1 MEVASTS
8 GYPVMELPILLDI
21 PLKASEEV
29 VSINLQTDL
38 PDDPADLRTLLVE
51 EGSDKEH
58 WLTIAIAYCNS
69 GNTLQGIRLVE
80 MALETFDSS
89 EKAPLYTFLTW
100 AHLKLAKEKAT
111 SVENRDHELTQA
123 EIQLKNAIGVDPT
136 WIGNML
142 ATIDLYYQR
151 GHYDRALE
159 TSDLFVKSIH
169 SEDRRKGIQSKPNSM
184 FLLLRAKLLYQKK
197 NYMASLRAF
206 QELLVINPVMYP
218 DPRTGIGLCFW
229 QLKDYKLA
237 IAAWKRAIQLNPE
250 NNNAAVLVILG
261 DFHNSLT
268 TSENDE
274 SFREN
279 YAKALQDL
287 DGLLRKDEQNPV
299 LWTLLQSYFYF
310 KGDFTKVLDIY
321 ERKISKFEFTISD
334 TVFSES
340 LFWCG
345 RAHYALRDYRKAF
358 SMFQQCLKRN
368 EDNLLAKFG
377 FGQTQMK
384 NKLMEESILTFENI
398 YKNHEGIQELNYI
411 LGLLYAGKFLNPVNS
426 KTISRKELEKLA
438 EKSIQYLEKYIRIT
452 NAKKNQVVIPRA
464 YLAIS
469 ELYEAQN
476 QHKQSLEYLSKALQQ
491 MQEVEG
497 STVPIEMLNNLG
509 CFHFISGDL
518 QKAKYFFDS
527 VKAKTEKEF
536 NVTINYNFA
545 RVLESENAEA
555 SKGIYDQIISRQ
567 PAYLSA
573 RMRRLFFRVIENDN
587 SDLKQDMDKLLSSN
601 TSDLEVRSFYS
612 WFLKNNQTDP
622 KKNDN
627 LETNHNKETLV
638 KYDSHDFYALTS
650 LANLYCMIGRESKR
664 SHFPKDQDSSKQ
676 SFLKAVQLFQK
687 VLQLDPYSIFAAQ
700 GIAIVFAESKR
711 FGPALEILRK
721 ARDSLDNEDVHVNM
735 AHCLLEMHEYA
746 KAIELYEFSLKKYG
760 NEQNRAKL
768 LNALGRAWYARATR
782 ERSLEFFQ
790 FALDSAQKA
799 LEAENARFS
808 SVKNN
813 KFLASLKYN
822 VALLHFQVAETLR
835 RSSPKGRTLSTI
847 QVAQTGLDTGLQ
859 ILKELKELEGF
870 VIIPKEEL
878 EQRIQLGETTM
889 KSALERCVKEQEAYE
904 SEQVE
909 KFEQAKKLLGEHEQ
923 REQEKKRQEEEVSR
937 VKLERQKEEYR
948 RLQDEAQKII
958 QEREEREAISEAQV
972 EKSDLSDTN
981 GEGGEDKEKKS
992 KKKRKSTTARKSKQP
1007 AERKRRKKNQEP
1019 DQEPDQEP
1027 AQEPDQE
1034 LGQEQPV
1041 SESKKEPAPPS
1052 PEEPKE
1058 VQDDDEDDD
1067 AVRKG
1072 GRGKK
1077 QALSE
1082 EFIDDS
1088 DDEEEPKQTGG
1099 SGNDEPED

>member
-1 MEVASTS
+1 MEVTTAS
-8 GYPVMELPILLDI
+8 GYPVMELPKLLDI
-21 PLKASEEV
+21 PLRASEEV
-29 VSINLQTDL
+29 VSINLETDL
-38 PDDPADLRTLLVE
+38 PDDAADLKTLLVE

-69 GNTLQGIRLVE
+69 ENTKQGLRLVE
-80 MALETFDSS
+80 MALETFDNT

-111 SVENRDHELTQA
+111 SAEIRDHELTQA

-206 QELLVINPVMYP
+206 QELLVINPMMYP
-218 DPRTGIGLCFW
+218 DPRVGIGMCFW

-237 IAAWKRAIQLNPE
+237 IAAWKRALQLNGE
-250 NNNAAVLVILG
+250 NTNAAVLVTLG
-261 DFHNSLT
+261 EIHNSLT
-268 TSENDE
+268 ASENDE

-287 DGLLRKDEQNPV
+287 DGLLRKDGQNPV
-299 LWTLLQSYFYF
+299 LLTLLQSYFYF
-310 KGDFTKVLDIY
+310 KGNFKKVLEIY
-321 ERKISKFEFTISD
+321 ENKISKLESSISD
-334 TVFSES
+334 TVLSES

-345 RAHYALRDYRKAF
+345 RAHYALHDFRKAF

-377 FGQTQMK
+377 FGQTQIK

-398 YKNHEGIQELNYI
+398 YKNQEGIQELNYI
-411 LGLLYAGKFLNPVNS
+411 LGLLYAGKCLDPVNS
-426 KTISRKELEKLA
+426 KNISRREFEKLA
-438 EKSIQYLEKYIRIT
+438 EKSVQYLEKYIRIT

-476 QHKQSLEYLSKALQQ
+476 QYKHSLEYLSKALQQ
-491 MQEVEG
+491 VQEIE
-497 STVPIEMLNNLG
+497 SDTIPIEVLNNMG
-509 CFHFISGDL
+509 CFHFINGDL
-518 QKAKYFFDS
+518 EKAKHFFES
-527 VKAKTEKEF
+527 VRNKTENDF
-536 NVTINYNFA
+536 NVTVSYNFA
-545 RVLESENAEA
+545 RVMENDNPRES
-555 SKGIYDQIISRQ
+555 KDIYEQIISKH
-567 PAYLSA
+567 PGYLSA
-573 RMRRLFFRVIENDN
+573 RMRRLFFKIIEVDN
-587 SDLKQDMDKLLSSN
+587 SGLKEEMNKLLSEN
-601 TSDLEVRSFYS
+601 TLDLEVRSFYS
-612 WFLKNNQTDP
+612 WFLKNSRADH

-627 LETNHNKETLV
+627 LETAHNKETLI

-650 LANLYCMIGRESKR
+650 LANLYCMIGREAKR
-664 SHFPKDQDSSKQ
+664 GHSPKDQDNAKQ

-687 VLQLDPYSIFAAQ
+687 VLQLDPLSIFAAQ

-735 AHCLLEMHEYA
+735 AHCLLEMHDYA
-746 KAIELYEFSLKKYG
+746 KAIELYEFALKKFG
-760 NEQNRAKL
+760 SEENTSKL
-768 LNALGRAWYARATR
+768 FNLLGRAWYARATR

-790 FALDSAQKA
+790 FALNNAQKA
-799 LEAENARFS
+799 LDAENTRLKS
-808 SVKNN
+808 SKND

-822 VALLHFQVAETLR
+822 VALLHFQVAETSR
-835 RSSPKGRTLSTI
+835 RSNPKGRTLSTI
-847 QVAQTGLDTGLQ
+847 QAAQAGLDTGLQ
-859 ILKELKELEGF
+859 ILKELKEMEGF

-904 SEQVE
+904 NEQAE
-909 KFEQAKKLLGEHEQ
+909 KFEQAKKLLEENEK
-923 REQEKKRQEEEVSR
+923 REQEKKRQEEEASR
-937 VKLERQKEEYR
+937 AKLEKQKEEYK

-958 QEREEREAISEAQV
+958 QEREEREAVSAAHV

-981 GEGGEDKEKKS
+981 EGGEEKEKKG
-992 KKKRKSTTARKSKQP
+992 KRKRKTSTTRKSKP
-1007 AERKRRKKNQEP
+1007 PGERKRRKKSQEP
-1019 DQEPDQEP
+1019 SQEPPTSGGE
-1027 AQEPDQE
+1027 
-1034 LGQEQPV
+1034 GG
-1041 SESKKEPAPPS
+1041 ESPS
-1052 PEEPKE
+1052 SPKEPKE
-1058 VQDDDEDDD
+1058 EQGEGEDEDEDEGGEV
-1067 AVRKG
+1067 VRKA

-1082 EFIDDS
+1082 EFINDS
-1088 DDEEEPKQTGG
+1088 EEEESKQADG
-1099 SGNDEPED
+1099 SDNDDLF

>member
-1 MEVASTS
+1 MEVASAS
-8 GYPVMELPILLDI
+8 GYPVMELPKLLDI

-29 VSINLQTDL
+29 VSINLETDL

-69 GNTLQGIRLVE
+69 GNTKQGIRLVE
-80 MALETFDSS
+80 MALETFDNT

-111 SVENRDHELTQA
+111 SVESRDHELTQA
-123 EIQLKNAIGVDPT
+123 EVQLKNAIGVDPT

-169 SEDRRKGIQSKPNSM
+169 AEDRRKGIQSKPNSM

-218 DPRTGIGLCFW
+218 DPRVGIGLCFW

-237 IAAWKRAIQLNPE
+237 IAAWQRALQLNPA
-250 NNNAAVLVILG
+250 NNNAAVLVTLG

-268 TSENDE
+268 ASENDE

-279 YAKALQDL
+279 YSKALQDL
-287 DGLLRKDEQNPV
+287 DGLLRKDGQNPV

-310 KGDFTKVLDIY
+310 KGDFTKVLEVY
-321 ERKISKFEFTISD
+321 ERKISKFEFAISD
-334 TVFSES
+334 TVLSES

-345 RAHYALRDYRKAF
+345 RAHYALHDYRKAF

-411 LGLLYAGKFLNPVNS
+411 LGLLYAGKCLDPVSS
-426 KTISRKELEKLA
+426 KNTPRRELEKLA

-452 NAKKNQVVIPRA
+452 NAKRNQVVIPRA

-491 MQEVEG
+491 VQEVEG
-497 STVPIEMLNNLG
+497 DTVPIEILNNLG
-509 CFHFISGDL
+509 CFHFINGDL
-518 QKAKYFFDS
+518 EKAKNFFDS
-527 VKAKTEKEF
+527 VKTKTENDF

-545 RVLESENAEA
+545 RVLENDNAEE
-555 SKGIYDQIISRQ
+555 SKSIYNQIISKH
-567 PAYLSA
+567 PGYLSA
-573 RMRRLFFRVIENDN
+573 RMRRLFFRVIESDN
-587 SDLKQDMDKLLSSN
+587 SNLKEDMDSLLSNN
-601 TSDLEVRSFYS
+601 TSNSEVRSFYS
-612 WFLKNNQTDP
+612 WFLKNNHTDP
-622 KKNDN
+622 KKSDN
-627 LETNHNKETLV
+627 LETAHNKETLV

-650 LANLYCMIGRESKR
+650 LANLYCMIGREAKR
-664 SHFPKDQDSSKQ
+664 GHSPKDQDNSKQ

-687 VLQLDPYSIFAAQ
+687 VLQLDPFSIFAAQ

-760 NEQNRAKL
+760 NEENSPKL
-768 LNALGRAWYARATR
+768 LNLLGRAWYSRATR

-790 FALDSAQKA
+790 FALDNAQKA
-799 LEAENARFS
+799 LEAENARSS
-808 SVKNN
+808 SVKND

-835 RSSPKGRTLSTI
+835 RSNPKSRTLSTI
-847 QVAQTGLDTGLQ
+847 QVAQAGLDTGLQ

-870 VIIPKEEL
+870 IIIPKEEL

-904 SEQVE
+904 NEQVE
-909 KFEQAKKLLGEHEQ
+909 KFEQAKKLMEENEQ
-923 REQEKKRQEEEVSR
+923 REQEKKRQEEEASR
-937 VKLERQKEEYR
+937 IKLEKQKEEYR
-948 RLQDEAQKII
+948 RLQDEAQRII

-972 EKSDLSDTN
+972 EKSDLSDAN
-981 GEGGEDKEKKS
+981 GEGGEDKEKKG
-992 KKKRKSTTARKSKQP
+992 KKKRKNSTTRKSKQP
-1007 AERKRRKKNQEP
+1007 TERKRRKKSQEP
-1019 DQEPDQEP
+1019 SQEPNE
-1027 AQEPDQE
+1027 
-1034 LGQEQPV
+1034 EQPAPEGEN
-1041 SESKKEPAPPS
+1041 ESAPPS
-1052 PEEPKE
+1052 PKEPKE
-1058 VQDDDEDDD
+1058 PKEEQDEDEDGD
-1067 AVRKG
+1067 VVHKS
-1072 GRGKK
+1072 GRNKK

-1082 EFIDDS
+1082 EFIEDS
-1088 DDEEEPKQTGG
+1088 DEEEAKQTGG
-1099 SGNDEPED
+1099 SDNDDLF